1 MIAGRDTTSAALTWF
16 FCLVSMNPV
25 VKTRILEE
33 LKENSHKTCETSAGQ
48 QEKYRVF
55 DAEELNQSVYLHAA
69 LYESLRL
76 YPPVPFEQASVL
88 QPEVLPSGESVRP
101 GTKILIPLYT
111 MARMES
117 KWGKDCLEFKPARWI
132 TEKGKLK
139 YSPLFEILFVP
150 GTGSSA
156 TCGPVRIQLDLF
168 LKPRVDES
176 KLTTEE
182 DYLGISLSFLDLK
195 CSKRDEQLVQ
205 LNSV

>member
-16 FCLVSMNPV
+16 FCLASMNPV

-88 QPEVLPSGESVRP
+88 QPEVLPSGHPVSP
-101 GTKILIPLYT
+101 TLSIILQ
-111 MARMES
+111 M
-117 KWGKDCLEFKPARWI
+117 
-132 TEKGKLK
+132 EKGLMVRVRQRHPDALK
-139 YSPLFEILFVP
+139 QV
-150 GTGSSA
+150 
-156 TCGPVRIQLDLF
+156 
-168 LKPRVDES
+168 K
-176 KLTTEE
+176 
-182 DYLGISLSFLDLK
+182 
-195 CSKRDEQLVQ
+195 VQ
-205 LNSV
+205 NQH